1 MISVKF
7 FGMHG
12 LRMLVAGA
20 SSRRL
25 QLVSE
30 ACVVG
35 HGCLLGGGRLVE
47 ALPIGTHALCG
58 LGLTPSCCRI
68 AALIS

>member
-35 HGCLLGGGRLVE
+35 HGCLLGPPR
-47 ALPIGTHALCG
+47 
-58 LGLTPSCCRI
+58 
-68 AALIS
+68 

>member
-35 HGCLLGGGRLVE
+35 HGCLLGGALLRRFQLVPMPCVDW
-47 ALPIGTHALCG
+47 A
-58 LGLTPSCCRI
+58 
-68 AALIS
+68 